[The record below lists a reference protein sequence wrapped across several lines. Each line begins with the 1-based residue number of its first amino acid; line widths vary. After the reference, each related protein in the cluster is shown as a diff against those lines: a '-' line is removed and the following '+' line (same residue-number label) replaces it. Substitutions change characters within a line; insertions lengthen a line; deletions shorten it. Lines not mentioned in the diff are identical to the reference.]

1 MKILAIDIGAGT
13 IDLLL
18 YDDNNRNIE
27 NCIKMVLPTPS
38 ILLAEKVKRAGNLHK
53 DVFVKGSTIG
63 GGVFA
68 HALRRHIALGLRVYS
83 TEPAAYTIRNNL
95 DEVRDLGIKI
105 VSNPNELA
113 NFDGVTIET
122 EEVNLGKF
130 GNFLAKFGESLSE
143 VEFLAIAVQ
152 DHGVAPKGE
161 SNRKFRIKKMEELLR
176 KNPEATAL
184 AFKETEIPAIF
195 LRMKAAAQES
205 KKHLPNAEVLLM
217 DTAPAAIL
225 GCLQDPILERDQ
237 NVLAVNV
244 GNGHT
249 MAAVIL
255 NNKIIGIFEHH
266 TRLLDP
272 RKIEQY
278 LIRFA
283 DGHLGDEEI
292 FLDNGHGVFFLD
304 KPPGLS
310 EIDKIIVTGPNR
322 SMLKQTKLP
331 VHFAAPS
338 GDVMMTGPVGLV
350 QAVKTRYKL
359 EQSIS

>member
-1 MKILAIDIGAGT
+1 MKILAMDIGAGT
-13 IDLLL
+13 VDLML
-18 YDDNNRNIE
+18 YDDKKRNIE
-27 NCIKMVLPTPS
+27 NCVKMVLPTPS
-38 ILLAEKVKRAGNLHK
+38 IFLAEKVRKAGLLHK
-53 DVFVKGSTIG
+53 DVFIRGLTIG
-63 GGVFA
+63 GGAFA
-68 HALRRHIALGLRVYS
+68 QALRRHIDLGLRVYA
-83 TEPAAYTIRNNL
+83 TEPAAYSIRNNL

-113 NFDGVTIET
+113 NFDGMIVET
-122 EEVNLGKF
+122 EEINLEKIR
-130 GNFLAKFGESLSE
+130 NFLAKFGEPLSE
-143 VEFLAIAVQ
+143 VEFVAIAVQ
-152 DHGVAPKGE
+152 DHGVSPKGE

-176 KNPEATAL
+176 KNPEATTL
-184 AFKETEIPAIF
+184 AFKETEIPVIF
-195 LRMKAAAQES
+195 LRMKAAAQEA
-205 KKHLPNAEVLLM
+205 KRHLPDTEVLLM

-225 GCLQDPILERDQ
+225 GCLQDPIVERAQ

-266 TRLLDP
+266 TRLIDP

-304 KPPGLS
+304 KPSGLS

-322 SMLKQTKLP
+322 SMLKQTNLS

-359 EQSIS
+359 E